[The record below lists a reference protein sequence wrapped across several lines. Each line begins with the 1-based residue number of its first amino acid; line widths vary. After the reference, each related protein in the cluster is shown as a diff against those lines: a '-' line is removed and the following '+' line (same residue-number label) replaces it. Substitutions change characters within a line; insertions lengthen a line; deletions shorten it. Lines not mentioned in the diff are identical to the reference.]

1 VAATIALRSNFT
13 GADLRRLA
21 RGHHERMTTERAA
34 ATTRGAGLSN
44 PAALIKASANRR
56 WAIGIEANAARAKK
70 RDVDLEPVIR
80 AIHGDGKTLL
90 MQADRSGA
98 EQAMYSGGTRRPVV

>member
-1 VAATIALRSNFT
+1 
-13 GADLRRLA
+13 
-21 RGHHERMTTERAA
+21 MTTERAA

-80 AIHGDGKTLL
+80 AIQGDGKTLL

>member
-1 VAATIALRSNFT
+1 
-13 GADLRRLA
+13 
-21 RGHHERMTTERAA
+21 MTTERAA

-44 PAALIKASANRR
+44 PVALIKASANRR

-90 MQADRSGA
+90 RQIAA
-98 EQAMYSGGTRRPVV
+98 ELNKRRIPTPRGGLWSTAQVSHVLSRIAALITAQ